1 MIVKRKDGWLLLT
14 KAGDKVLGGP
24 YPTRQEAVDR
34 ERQVEFFK
42 RLRELEA
49 QAEGGKDGDKG

>member
-1 MIVKRKDGWLLLT
+1 MIVKREAGWVLLT

-42 RLRELEA
+42 RLRELESIKEKNH
-49 QAEGGKDGDKG
+49 EG

>member
-1 MIVKRKDGWLLLT
+1 MIVKRKDGWVLLT

-24 YPTRQEAVDR
+24 YSTRQEAVDR